1 MYIYF
6 MNGVKKMNCTA
17 CPRGCNADRDAG
29 TGACGVGNEYIV
41 ARAALHY
48 WEEPYIS
55 GEKGSGTVFFSGCNL
70 RCVFC
75 QNYEVSR
82 ADCGKAVSEDRLM
95 RIFDG
100 LVEKGVHNINLVTP
114 THYAPMLAKTL
125 EKYRSPVPI
134 VYNSS
139 GYESVETLKMLDGLV
154 DVYLPDI
161 KYFDSEPSAKYSG
174 APDYFEFASKA
185 VLEMY
190 RQTGNL
196 VIGEDGTAKK
206 GLLIR
211 HLVLPGNI
219 SQTIKIF
226 SWIAENLSE
235 ETYISLMRQY
245 VPYGKAKEMPP
256 LNRRL
261 SDREYSIV
269 KKKILALG
277 FENCCFQSKAAA
289 EEIFIPDFD
298 LQGVDL

>member
-1 MYIYF
+1 M
-6 MNGVKKMNCTA
+6 KCTA
-17 CPRGCNADRDAG
+17 CPRKCGADREKGIGMCSA
-29 TGACGVGNEYIV
+29 GNEYLL
-41 ARAALHY
+41 ARAAPHF
-48 WEEPYIS
+48 WEEPCIS
-55 GEKGSGTVFFSGCNL
+55 GTRGSGTVFFSGCNL

-82 ADCGKAVSEDRLM
+82 ANCGVSVSEDKLM
-95 RIFDG
+95 RIFDM
-100 LVEKGVHNINLVTP
+100 LVEKGVHNLNLVTP

-125 EKYRSPVPI
+125 EKYHSPVPV

-161 KYFDSEPSAKYSG
+161 KYFDPLPAQKYSD
-174 APDYFEFASKA
+174 APDYFEFASRA

-190 RQTGNL
+190 RQTGSL
-196 VIGEDGTAKK
+196 VVGDDGTAKK

-219 SQTIKIF
+219 SQAIKIF
-226 SWIAENLSE
+226 SWVAENISTE
-235 ETYISLMRQY
+235 VYISLMRQY
-245 VPYGKAKEMPP
+245 VPYGKAKELPP
-256 LNRRL
+256 INRRL
-261 SDREYSIV
+261 TAREYSIA
-269 KKKILALG
+269 KKKVLALG
-277 FENCCFQSKAAA
+277 FENCFFQSGEAA